1 MEIGAYCEPFEMSL
15 IAHKRA
21 APNTV
26 AAYMRDVRAFVGY
39 ARRQKIDQIDAITD
53 SAIAGYLWHLKKE
66 RLLTA
71 RTIARAI
78 ASLRSFFAF
87 LHQEHAGIM
96 ICVDK
101 MTTPKQR
108 ATIPHVLNIEDL
120 RKLLE
125 GVQRDRSPQG
135 RTLAAMIFLLYG
147 TGIRVSE
154 LVRLTL
160 AHVRCDERLI
170 KVLGKG
176 SKERLIP
183 LSPELQELISTYITE
198 IRAAALKNRESEW
211 LFAHVHH
218 GKVRPFTRQEVWYRV
233 HQMGKK
239 NGVRLYPHLM
249 RHSMATHM
257 LHEGVDLR
265 SLQVLLGHEQI
276 TTTQVYTHV
285 DTGQLRAI
293 YNAKHQRT
301 K

>member
-1 MEIGAYCEPFEMSL
+1 MDIGAYCEPFEMSL

-26 AAYMRDVRAFVGY
+26 AAYMRDVKAFVGY
-39 ARRQKIDQIDAITD
+39 TRRQKIAAVAELND
-53 SAIAGYLWHLKKE
+53 SVVSGYLWHLKKE
-66 RLLTA
+66 RLLSA
-71 RTIARAI
+71 RSIARKI

-87 LHQEHAGIM
+87 LHQEHAGIT

-101 MTTPKQR
+101 ITTPKQR
-108 ATIPHVLNIEDL
+108 ATIPHVLNIEEL
-120 RKLLE
+120 QKLLA
-125 GVQRDRSPQG
+125 GIQQDQSPPG
-135 RTLAAMIFLLYG
+135 RMFAAMIFLLYG
-147 TGIRVSE
+147 TGMRVSE

-183 LSPELQELISTYITE
+183 LSPQLQALIDSYIAN
-198 IRAAALKNRESEW
+198 IRSIALKNRESEW
-211 LFAHVHH
+211 LFAHVHR

-233 HQMGKK
+233 HMIGKK
-239 NGVRLYPHLM
+239 CGVRLYPHLM

-265 SLQVLLGHEQI
+265 ALQVLLGHEQI

-285 DTGQLRAI
+285 DTSQLRAI